1 MVSLE
6 QISIRKYNN
15 TINSYIEENAP
26 IYTILSRLEMT
37 DKYPLNETLS
47 LINTDQIRD
56 NDIIKPV
63 FECVL
68 NTEKTKVSNTQLK
81 NIIEFSS
88 KYTLKENY
96 ELIKDVSEK
105 INCPELIKEYQDIIS
120 CERILNNHKKLN
132 EYSNINSVICKAK
145 SIEDDDIIESVV
157 TELCDYINDYNMN
170 YNMKLTV
177 ALENI
182 NYGLGVNHIKY
193 DKDNVLNNI
202 LEYFCLCNN
211 YDYNKTINILEQ
223 LDIDKK
229 YLLEGKKFDNIS
241 NSFKEFLSKSKEKK
255 CYNIKS
261 FIKKLYTNSP
271 QNIIDELPSILG
283 WLRKLCVFGT
293 IGINAPI
300 GIVLFAT
307 DCLLELKIK
316 RNEIDRVIKQ
326 YKKEKDKVENR
337 MYGTSNPKTE
347 EKYKKLNDELEKSID
362 KLESYKSSLYSDKE
376 NEERL
381 YDEYG
386 ILVDYNDID
395 SCNNFIFSLECALN
409 EYYFLDDSE
418 YEVVFEDTR
427 ILNEKTFRMN
437 KKAKMAGLKLKNNIQ
452 RLSDKDKILSN
463 KLDAAYERM
472 QKKFDSATTN
482 KSREAVIKGSI
493 LPSFSALV
501 KLALSS
507 GLLGAAI
514 HPVMGAISFIG
525 GLAVSK
531 HITNK
536 ERKYILEEID
546 IQLEIV
552 TKKMSLA
559 ESNNDLKSLE
569 ELLRMQK
576 KLKRE
581 RQRIIY
587 KGRARDIV
595 VVKNNRD

>member
-15 TINSYIEENAP
+15 TINSYITENAP

-37 DKYPLNETLS
+37 DKYSLNETLS

-56 NDIIKPV
+56 NNIVKPV
-63 FECVL
+63 FECIM
-68 NTEKTKVSNTQLK
+68 NTEKTKVSNIQLK

-88 KYTLKENY
+88 KNTLKENY
-96 ELIKDVSEK
+96 ELIKNVSEK

-145 SIEDDDIIESVV
+145 SIEDDDIIESIV
-157 TELCDYINDYNMN
+157 TELCDYINDYNMS

-193 DKDNVLNNI
+193 NKDNVLNSI
-202 LEYFCLCNN
+202 LEYFCLCDN

-223 LDIDKK
+223 LDINKK

-241 NSFKEFLSKSKEKK
+241 NSFKEFLSNSKEKTSK
-255 CYNIKS
+255 NIKTV
-261 FIKKLYTNSP
+261 IKKLYTNSP

-283 WLRKLCVFGT
+283 WLRKICVFGT

-347 EKYKKLNDELEKSID
+347 EKYKKLNDELEKSLD

-376 NEERL
+376 NEERI

-395 SCNNFIFSLECALN
+395 SCNNFIFSLECVLN
-409 EYYFLDDSE
+409 EYNFLNDCE

-427 ILNEKTFRMN
+427 ILNEKAFHMN

-472 QKKFDSATTN
+472 QKKFDNATTN

-493 LPSFSALV
+493 LPSFSALI
-501 KLALSS
+501 KLSLSS

-514 HPVMGAISFIG
+514 NPVLGAISFIG

>member
-15 TINSYIEENAP
+15 MINSYITENAP

-47 LINTDQIRD
+47 LINTDQIQN

-63 FECVL
+63 FEYVL
-68 NTEKTKVSNTQLK
+68 NTKNTKVYNVQLK

-96 ELIKDVSEK
+96 KLIKDVSEK
-105 INCPELIKEYQDIIS
+105 INCPELIKECQDIIS

-132 EYSNINSVICKAK
+132 EYSNINSVISKAK
-145 SIEDDDIIESVV
+145 SIEDDDIIESIV

-182 NYGLGVNHIKY
+182 NYGLGINHIKY
-193 DKDNVLNNI
+193 NKDNVLNNI
-202 LEYFCLCNN
+202 LEYFCLCDN

-223 LDIDKK
+223 LDISKK
-229 YLLEGKKFDNIS
+229 YLIEGKKFDNVA
-241 NSFKEFLSKSKEKK
+241 NTFKEFLSTSKEKTSK
-255 CYNIKS
+255 NIKTV
-261 FIKKLYTNSP
+261 IKKLYTNSP

-347 EKYKKLNDELEKSID
+347 EKYKKLNDELEKSLD

-381 YDEYG
+381 YNEYG
-386 ILVDYNDID
+386 ILIDYNDID

-409 EYYFLDDSE
+409 EYYFLDNNE

-427 ILNEKTFRMN
+427 ILNEKAFHMN

-493 LPSFSALV
+493 LPSFSALI

-514 HPVMGAISFIG
+514 HPVMGAISFLG